1 MSSTAM
7 IIGLGPA
14 VCRAASSAAPD
25 LESRSF
31 TIPSIDPG
39 FQLYMRNKHLAG
51 VTSFDPEKTLLFIH
65 GATYP
70 AETSFDLA
78 IEGVSM
84 MDLFARQGFDVYLMD
99 VRGYGGST
107 RPPEMDQPAADN
119 KPVVSSADAGKDL
132 GAAVDYILTSRSIP
146 KLNLMGWSWGTSIA
160 GAYTASYNDRV
171 NRLVLY
177 DPAWLVKPTVAP
189 TAAVLPAYRT
199 VSKESARARWLH
211 PAPEDK
217 QALLIPPGVF
227 EAWWDSTLATDPVG
241 SRMTPPVLRACNGV
255 GEEIRNFWLAGRPFY
270 DPGKIE
276 APTLVIHVEWEADPN
291 SSMAQNF
298 FEQLIHAPHKR
309 IVQLMD
315 CTHMVIMEKNRMQLF
330 REVFGFLTETNP
342 TVLK

>member
-1 MSSTAM
+1 MSFTTTISGT
-7 IIGLGPA
+7 GPA
-14 VCRAASSAAPD
+14 VSAAAAPN

-31 TIPSIDPG
+31 TIPAVDPG

-51 VTSFDPEKTLLFIH
+51 ATSFAPDKTLLFLH

-78 IEGVSM
+78 IDGVSM
-84 MDLFARQGFDVYLMD
+84 MDLFARAGFDVYLLD

-119 KPVVSSADAGKDL
+119 KPVVSSVDAGNDL
-132 GAAVDYILTSRSIP
+132 GAAVDYILSSRDIP

-160 GAYTASYNDRV
+160 GAYTASHNDRV
-171 NRLVLY
+171 DRLVLY

-189 TAAVLPAYRT
+189 KGAVLPAYRL
-199 VSKESARARWLH
+199 VSKESALARWMH

-217 QALLIPPGVF
+217 QAQLIPPGVF
-227 EAWWDSTLATDPVG
+227 EAWWNATLATDPVG
-241 SRMTPPVLRACNGV
+241 SRMTPPALRACNGV
-255 GEEIRNFWLAGRPFY
+255 GEELVNFWLAGKPYY

-276 APTLVIHVEWEADPN
+276 VPTLVIHVEWEADPK
-291 SSMAQNF
+291 SAMAENY
-298 FEQLIHAPHKR
+298 FEQLIHASHKR
-309 IVQLMD
+309 IVRLMD

-330 REVFGFLTETNP
+330 EEVFRFLTEGAP
-342 TVLK
+342 AA